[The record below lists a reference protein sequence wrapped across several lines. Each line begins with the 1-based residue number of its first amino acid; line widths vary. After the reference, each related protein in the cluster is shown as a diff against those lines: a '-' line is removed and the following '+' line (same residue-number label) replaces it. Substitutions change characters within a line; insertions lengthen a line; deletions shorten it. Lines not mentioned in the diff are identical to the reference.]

1 MASEDNIR
9 RLMYERYRQPR
20 NIFEEV
26 EELEAWDERRKRPGR
41 FTKGKAKTA
50 ELNTENKGYIWAR
63 GQKPLKPR
71 SGDNDT

>member
-26 EELEAWDERRKRPGR
+26 EELEAWDERRKRRGR
-41 FTKGKAKTA
+41 FARGRTA
-50 ELNTENKGYIWAR
+50 ELNTETQGYIRAHGDKR
-63 GQKPLKPR
+63 LKPR